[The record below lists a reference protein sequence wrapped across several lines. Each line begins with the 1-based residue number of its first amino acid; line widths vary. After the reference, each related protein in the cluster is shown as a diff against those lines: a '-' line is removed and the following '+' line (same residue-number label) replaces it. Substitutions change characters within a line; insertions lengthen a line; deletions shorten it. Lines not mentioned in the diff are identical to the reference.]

1 MSSDLVF
8 LTFRLNGTETSFHV
22 RAEEMLIDVLRERA
36 NLTGTKLSC
45 DLGACGAC
53 TVLLDG
59 KPAASCS
66 TFAWQAADRE
76 VRTVEGLADKDGDL
90 DPVQAAFVDNSAFQC
105 GYCTPGMV
113 VLARALLD
121 ENPDP
126 SRDEIRRWMGANI
139 CRCTGYEM
147 LIEAVQDAAGR
158 LLEAADE

>member
-8 LTFRLNGTETSFHV
+8 LTFRLNGTKTSFHV

-59 KPAASCS
+59 KPAASCG

-105 GYCTPGMV
+105 GYCTPGFVMAMAG
-113 VLARALLD
+113 LFEQCTNPTEKNIKNHPRCSNKFLCWGHILLD
-121 ENPDP
+121 GGLENFGM
-126 SRDEIRRWMGANI
+126 ILKGF
-139 CRCTGYEM
+139 
-147 LIEAVQDAAGR
+147 
-158 LLEAADE
+158 